1 MTTRHKTTALTSG
14 PQPKVFPAKAST
26 AYLPKI
32 FHFFPK
38 IKLVKGTSV
47 AIVRAP
53 QLVGPLE
60 IKDSKSQNASFDLF
74 HSDQKCLFSQ
84 SRKCDDFNPIDKF
97 SAKWVAGDA
106 QTSSPLGSN
115 RKMRSHIFLP
125 RMFLFKTNN
134 VPTRQFKQ
142 GQFYLYFYLRAW
154 TPNNFSTVVS

>member
-115 RKMRSHIFLP
+115 RKMRSHIFYP
-125 RMFLFKTNN
+125 ECSC
-134 VPTRQFKQ
+134 
-142 GQFYLYFYLRAW
+142 LR
-154 TPNNFSTVVS
+154 PIMCQPGSSSEDNFIYIYIWERGHQTILVR